1 MLDYDKNQKEVILKI
16 FIAGPR
22 AIKSLD
28 KNIINKID
36 NICKKNYE
44 IIVGDA
50 DGIDSSVQEY
60 LSQRK
65 YKNVKLYASN
75 GIARNNYGNWRVEN
89 VEVDSNIKGFDF
101 YAQKDLQMVKDADI
115 GFMIWNGKSK
125 GTFNNMVNL
134 LNMKKEVILYYI
146 IDKKFYKI
154 SNEKELSKFLSANVK
169 LDNKLLKVLDN
180 AKKSKFE
187 QVCLF

>member
-1 MLDYDKNQKEVILKI
+1 M
-16 FIAGPR
+16 P
-22 AIKSLD
+22 
-28 KNIINKID
+28 
-36 NICKKNYE
+36 
-44 IIVGDA
+44 

-115 GFMIWNGKSK
+115 GFMIWNGRK
-125 GTFNNMVNL
+125 
-134 LNMKKEVILYYI
+134 
-146 IDKKFYKI
+146 
-154 SNEKELSKFLSANVK
+154 
-169 LDNKLLKVLDN
+169 
-180 AKKSKFE
+180 
-187 QVCLF
+187 

>member
-1 MLDYDKNQKEVILKI
+1 MKI

-125 GTFNNMVNL
+125 ATFNNMVNL

>member
-1 MLDYDKNQKEVILKI
+1 
-16 FIAGPR
+16 
-22 AIKSLD
+22 
-28 KNIINKID
+28 
-36 NICKKNYE
+36 
-44 IIVGDA
+44 
-50 DGIDSSVQEY
+50 
-60 LSQRK
+60 
-65 YKNVKLYASN
+65 
-75 GIARNNYGNWRVEN
+75 
-89 VEVDSNIKGFDF
+89 
-101 YAQKDLQMVKDADI
+101 
-115 GFMIWNGKSK
+115 
-125 GTFNNMVNL
+125 MVNL